1 MDSIGRNTLFEIIGK
16 YIIHKRFTEE
26 IKDAEYHHS
35 VSADEITSS
44 NNQILS
50 ICKHTP
56 RKHSQFAPCKHTPR
70 KHSQFAPCKQTS
82 RKHSQFA
89 SCKHTPS
96 KHSQFAPCKQR
107 IINL

>member
-70 KHSQFAPCKQTS
+70 KHSQFAPCK
-82 RKHSQFA
+82 
-89 SCKHTPS
+89 HTPR

-107 IINL
+107 IINS

>member
-1 MDSIGRNTLFEIIGK
+1 MDSIGRDTLFEIIGK
-16 YIIHKRFTEE
+16 YIIHKRFIEE
-26 IKDAEYHHS
+26 IKDAEYHS

-50 ICKHTP
+50 ICKHKP

-70 KHSQFAPCKQTS
+70 KHSQFAPCKQPS

-89 SCKHTPS
+89 PCKHTPS
-96 KHSQFAPCKQR
+96 KHSQFPPCKQR
-107 IINL
+107 IINS